1 MNHFWVQDSK
11 LFLGFCDNVT
21 KTAVFFTG
29 NNNNFDELAQL
40 VKNIKY
46 EFTMRKQY
54 KVTKLIQNLPSQIYQ
69 FSLFLKAQMV
79 ERSTVNRK
87 VIGSNPI

>member
-1 MNHFWVQDSK
+1 MD
-11 LFLGFCDNVT
+11 
-21 KTAVFFTG
+21 
-29 NNNNFDELAQL
+29 NNNFDELAQL